1 MIFRFLLPLAT
12 LTLIS
17 GCGGSG
23 VSSLNEIRDILSD
36 FDSGSAV
43 QNAVV
48 NEQVNTER
56 SSIQAIDAVNSTG
69 SAMISAAAATGVP
82 AVDATDQTFVDD
94 LVVGE
99 PILIDIPDEDSGTTQ
114 QAALIK
120 LKGGSFGEQIL
131 VLSSDDGSQIIR
143 SSHSATVQQ
152 ANSAKLEDMYESG
165 SFDDTY
171 YDETLNAGITDS
183 SVSFM
188 FVSENSSIGEEAF
201 RGSYKI
207 LVFSGPDAVND
218 GDGAVSAQLSRNKT
232 IGDSAA
238 FLHGP
243 YMVTI
248 DAGHSGSGSFTLPN
262 GTHTYT
268 GTVLLGM
275 KGSSASA
282 SGTNLEMSVDF
293 SNSTGTLSASNLTG
307 ENGEV
312 GSMNGAFTVIPA
324 TGSFTGQGVA
334 TVNSTSEIGSI
345 TGSFDSSANL
355 AAGIMDTH
363 PETGTITGMFAAQ
376 KN

>member
-1 MIFRFLLPLAT
+1 MIKRTLLSLTT

-17 GCGGSG
+17 GCGGS
-23 VSSLNEIRDILSD
+23 SISNILEN
-36 FDSGSAV
+36 FDSETVV

-48 NEQVNTER
+48 NELINTER

-69 SAMISAAAATGVP
+69 SAMISAAADTGVP
-82 AVDATDQTFVDD
+82 AVDATDQAFIDD

-99 PILIDIPDEDSGTTQ
+99 PILVDFPAEDGAPTQ
-114 QAALIK
+114 QAALVK
-120 LKGGSFGEQIL
+120 LKGGSFGEQII
-131 VLSSDDGSQIIR
+131 VLSSDAASQIIR
-143 SSHSATVQQ
+143 SSHNVAVQE
-152 ANSAKLEDMYESG
+152 ANSAELDDMYESG
-165 SFDDTY
+165 SFETS
-171 YDETLNAGITDS
+171 YDETLNGGFTDS
-183 SVSFM
+183 NVSFM

-201 RGSYKI
+201 QDTLKI
-207 LVFSGPDAVND
+207 VVFSGPDAVND
-218 GDGAVSAQLSRNKT
+218 GDGAVSAQFSRNKT

-248 DAGHSGSGSFTLPN
+248 DAGNEGSFTLPN

-268 GTVLLGM
+268 GTVLLAV
-275 KGSSASA
+275 KDGSAGA

-312 GSMNGAFTVIPA
+312 GSMNGEFTVIPA

-345 TGSFDSSANL
+345 TGSFDSSADL
-355 AAGIMDTH
+355 AAGVLDTN
-363 PETGTITGMFAAQ
+363 PEIGTIIGMFAAQ

>member
-23 VSSLNEIRDILSD
+23 FSSLNEIRDILSD
-36 FDSGSAV
+36 FDSGSAL

-48 NEQVNTER
+48 NEQINTER

-120 LKGGSFGEQIL
+120 LKGGSLGEQIL
-131 VLSSDDGSQIIR
+131 VLSSDDASQIIR
-143 SSHSATVQQ
+143 SSHNAAVYQT
-152 ANSAKLEDMYESG
+152 NSDKLEDLI
-165 SFDDTY
+165 FDDSY

-188 FVSENSSIGEEAF
+188 FVSENSSIGEELF
-201 RGSYKI
+201 RGSSKI
-207 LVFSGPDAVND
+207 LVFSSPDAVND

-307 ENGEV
+307 EDGEV

>member
-48 NEQVNTER
+48 NEQINTER

-165 SFDDTY
+165 KFDDTY

-188 FVSENSSIGEEAF
+188 FVSENSSIGEELF
-201 RGSYKI
+201 RGSSKI
-207 LVFSGPDAVND
+207 LVFSSPDAVND

-307 ENGEV
+307 EDGEV
-312 GSMNGAFTVIPA
+312 GSVNGAFTVIPA

-334 TVNSTSEIGSI
+334 TINSTSEIGSI